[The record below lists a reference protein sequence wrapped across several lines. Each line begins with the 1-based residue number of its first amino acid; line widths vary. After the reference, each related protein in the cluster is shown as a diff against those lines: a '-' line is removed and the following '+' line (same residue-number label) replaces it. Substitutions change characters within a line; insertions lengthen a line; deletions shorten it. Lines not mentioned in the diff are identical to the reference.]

1 MSTVFK
7 KKMDQNTQSINI
19 IYIYIFL
26 YTYTNI
32 YIYICT
38 LECLDQ
44 FAMAGILT
52 STADYSI
59 TSYRTAVSFHLFMAK
74 FEAWISYQN
83 TVTNYI

>member
-1 MSTVFK
+1 MYL
-7 KKMDQNTQSINI
+7 
-19 IYIYIFL
+19 YIRMFRSV
-26 YTYTNI
+26 
-32 YIYICT
+32 
-38 LECLDQ
+38 
-44 FAMAGILT
+44 AMAGILT